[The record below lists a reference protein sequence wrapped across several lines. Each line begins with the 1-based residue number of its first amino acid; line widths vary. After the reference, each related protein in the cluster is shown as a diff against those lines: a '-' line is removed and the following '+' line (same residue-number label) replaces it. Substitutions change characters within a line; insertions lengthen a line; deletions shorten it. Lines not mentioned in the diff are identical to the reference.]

1 MKQFRGKRR
10 RQRNI
15 LQRPLVPLV
24 VKNSPADAEDTR
36 DAGSTSALGGPPGG
50 GNGNLLL
57 YSCLE
62 NLMDRGAW
70 RATVPRVVK
79 RRFTTEATQHTH
91 THNPHSQ
98 QKINR
103 TENSQGLW
111 ENRYSPITFQ
121 ECRLQVVKQFGSI
134 YQTSFFTQNST
145 SRNLS
150 YRYTH
155 LYTRR
160 GMHKAVPTALLTS
173 TTNWK
178 YFKCQ

>member
-36 DAGSTSALGGPPGG
+36 DADSTSALGGPPGG

-70 RATVPRVVK
+70 RATVHRIAESDM
-79 RRFTTEATQHTH
+79 TEAT
-91 THNPHSQ
+91 
-98 QKINR
+98 
-103 TENSQGLW
+103 
-111 ENRYSPITFQ
+111 
-121 ECRLQVVKQFGSI
+121 
-134 YQTSFFTQNST
+134 
-145 SRNLS
+145 
-150 YRYTH
+150 
-155 LYTRR
+155 
-160 GMHKAVPTALLTS
+160 
-173 TTNWK
+173 
-178 YFKCQ
+178 